1 MCLRRSCPSR
11 RTRPAPHYC
20 GAWALW
26 RESVGFHRH
35 LECCCCLGHPVSSF
49 CCPLSLWYYLI
60 GLPTPFWLHGSTVY
74 LVDKFFGVLFGESL
88 FTGFAFGIDCTENCE
103 YCHCTW
109 LVVIS
114 LRTYS
119 HLGRQC
125 EGAGQ
130 FESIYIVNWGWRWRI
145 HHEVAAT
152 TKAELRLNWIQFPH
166 QSDPS
171 IHRPSQQKTTRDS
184 RVAIVAPT
192 VVVVSCV
199 LETWFCIL
207 LDR

>member
-11 RTRPAPHYC
+11 LTRPAPHYC

-35 LECCCCLGHPVSSF
+35 LECRCWSGHPVSSF

-74 LVDKFFGVLFGESL
+74 LVDSFFGVLFGESL

-109 LVVIS
+109 WLYHSAHIRIWGDNVKEQVNLNQFILWIEDDAGAS
-114 LRTYS
+114 VTRLRR
-119 HLGRQC
+119 RQK
-125 EGAGQ
+125 Q
-130 FESIYIVNWGWRWRI
+130 
-145 HHEVAAT
+145 
-152 TKAELRLNWIQFPH
+152 ELRLNWIQFPH